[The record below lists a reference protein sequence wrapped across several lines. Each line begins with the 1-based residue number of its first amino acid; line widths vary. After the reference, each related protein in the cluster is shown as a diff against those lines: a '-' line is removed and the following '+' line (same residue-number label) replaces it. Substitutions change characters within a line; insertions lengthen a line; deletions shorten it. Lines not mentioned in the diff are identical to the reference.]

1 MAFAVTAYNLRTR
14 VVDLLLKNT
23 YKPEHLERLSNTA
36 KESGQ
41 RLTSLVLLFTI
52 TSLLMGFATFLDSPV
67 LLGRSVATVIAYLFC
82 YSLVS
87 FVYILF
93 AFERLEQFVLDQAVA
108 ETTEREIDRL
118 TSIPEHELKS

>member
-23 YKPEHLERLSNTA
+23 YKPEHLERLSDTA

-52 TSLLMGFATFLDSPV
+52 TSLLMGLAPFLDSPV
-67 LLGRSVATVIAYLFC
+67 LLGRSVATVIACLFC

-108 ETTEREIDRL
+108 ETTEKEIDRL
-118 TSIPEHELKS
+118 TSIPEHEVKS